1 MPNAYDFV
9 PVCKLRRINISVLI
23 KAASMNK

>member
-1 MPNAYDFV
+1 MPNEYEFV